1 MEGWIMIFLGRE
13 SNGEQIYLDDT
24 RSRAVLIC
32 GKRGSGKS
40 YTMGV
45 FLEELMQHEN
55 VLVVVADPMRNF
67 HTMSLPNREQ
77 ESTLWEWGL
86 SAKEVP
92 VRLLVPGD
100 PQVRYGSDV
109 IAAFE
114 GRGVRVESLRIN
126 PGDVP
131 PDGWLDLF
139 GLDLNQPMGIALYRA
154 VENLRRRLKEQFF
167 VPDIIEQLKKDPQVR
182 ETSVQALI
190 LRLETAVNEWD
201 IFSSRYHELSEVF
214 SPQTVNV
221 IDLGVLEISRF
232 GLRNLVLAVLVRDL
246 FRRRR
251 DARLREELGLAVE
264 TPKVWLAID
273 EAQEFVPSGKGA
285 LAKEPL
291 IQWVKEG
298 RQPGLSLIV
307 ASQQPGAI
315 DREVL
320 SQCDLILCHKVTA
333 TDDVEALNRLSH
345 DYMAREL
352 KVYLKQL
359 HRTGEAVMVDDT
371 QENVGIVQIRPRR
384 SKHGGTE
391 P

>member
-1 MEGWIMIFLGRE
+1 MIFLGRD

-24 RSRAVLIC
+24 HSRAVLIC

-45 FLEELMQHEN
+45 FLEELVQRED
-55 VLVVVADPMRNF
+55 VLVIVADPMRNF

-86 SAKEVP
+86 SAKGVP

-100 PQVRYGSDV
+100 PQARYGKEV
-109 IAAFE
+109 IAVFE
-114 GRGVRVESLRIN
+114 KRGVQVESLRIN
-126 PGDVP
+126 PSDVP

-139 GLDLNQPMGIALYRA
+139 GLDITQPMGIALYRA
-154 VENLRRRLKEQFF
+154 VQRCRQQKGIDFF
-167 VPDIIEQLKKDPQVR
+167 VPDIIDKLQKDPQVK

-214 SPQTVNV
+214 TPQTVNV

-232 GLRNLVLAVLVRDL
+232 GLRNLILTVLVRDL
-246 FRRRR
+246 FRKRR
-251 DARLREELGLAVE
+251 DARLREELGLPVE
-264 TPKVWLAID
+264 MPKVWLAID
-273 EAQEFVPSGKGA
+273 EAQEFAPSGKSA

-298 RQPGLSLIV
+298 RQPGLSLII

-333 TDDVEALNRLSH
+333 SDDIDSLNRLSH

-352 KVYLKQL
+352 KVYLRQL
-359 HRTGEAVMVDDT
+359 QRTGQTVMVDDT
-371 QENVGIVQIRPRR
+371 KESVSVVQIRPRR
-384 SKHGGTE
+384 SKHGGAE
-391 P
+391 I

>member
-1 MEGWIMIFLGRE
+1 MIFLGRD
-13 SNGEQIYLDDT
+13 SNGEQVYLDDS

-45 FLEELMQHEN
+45 FLEELVQRDD
-55 VLVVVADPMRNF
+55 VLVIVADPMRNF
-67 HTMSLPNREQ
+67 HTMILPNREQ
-77 ESTLWEWGL
+77 ESALWEWGL

-100 PQVRYGSDV
+100 PQVRYGSDI
-109 IAAFE
+109 IAVLE
-114 GRGVRVESLRIN
+114 GRRVQVESLRIN

-139 GLDLNQPMGIALYRA
+139 GLDIAQPMGIALYRA
-154 VENLRRRLKEQFF
+154 VHRCRQQNGVRFF
-167 VPDIIEQLKKDPQVR
+167 VPDIIDRLQKDPQVR

-190 LRLETAVNEWD
+190 LRLEAAVNEWD
-201 IFSSRYHELSEVF
+201 IFSSRYYELSEVF
-214 SPQTVNV
+214 APQTVNV

-246 FRRRR
+246 FRKRR
-251 DARLREELGLAVE
+251 DAQLREELGLSVE

-273 EAQEFVPSGKGA
+273 EAQEFVPSGRAA

-298 RQPGLSLIV
+298 NQACRSLS
-307 ASQQPGAI
+307 P
-315 DREVL
+315 L
-320 SQCDLILCHKVTA
+320 SSRG
-333 TDDVEALNRLSH
+333 RL
-345 DYMAREL
+345 
-352 KVYLKQL
+352 
-359 HRTGEAVMVDDT
+359 TVMC
-371 QENVGIVQIRPRR
+371 
-384 SKHGGTE
+384 
-391 P
+391 

>member
-1 MEGWIMIFLGRE
+1 MIFLGRD
-13 SNGEQIYLDDT
+13 SNNEQVYVDDS

-45 FLEELMQHEN
+45 FLEELVQRED
-55 VLVVVADPMRNF
+55 VLVIVADPMSNF
-67 HTMSLPNREQ
+67 HTMVLPNREQ
-77 ESTLWEWGL
+77 ERELWEWGL
-86 SAKEVP
+86 SAKGIS

-100 PQVRYGSDV
+100 PKMRYGSEV
-109 IAAFE
+109 LAAFE
-114 GRGVRVESLRIN
+114 QRGVQVESLRIN

-139 GLDLNQPMGIALYRA
+139 GLDITQPMGLALYRA
-154 VENLRRRLKEQFF
+154 VQRCRQQNGVHFF
-167 VPDIIEQLKKDPQVR
+167 VPDIIDRLQKDPQVR

-190 LRLETAVNEWD
+190 LRLETAANEWD
-201 IFSSRYHELSEVF
+201 IFSSRYRELSEVF
-214 SPQTVNV
+214 LPKTVNV

-246 FRRRR
+246 FRKRR
-251 DARLREELGLAVE
+251 DARLREELGLPVE
-264 TPKVWLAID
+264 MPKVWLAID
-273 EAQEFVPSGKGA
+273 EAQEFVPSGKAA

-298 RQPGLSLIV
+298 RQPGLSLII
-307 ASQQPGAI
+307 ATQQPGAI

-333 TDDVEALNRLSH
+333 SEDVDSLNRLSH

-352 KVYLKQL
+352 KVYLRQL
-359 HRTGEAVMVDDT
+359 NRTGEAVMVDDT
-371 QENVGIVQIRPRR
+371 KESVSIVQIRPRR
-384 SKHGGTE
+384 SKHGGSE
-391 P
+391 V

>member
-1 MEGWIMIFLGRE
+1 MIFLGR
-13 SNGEQIYLDDT
+13 SNDGEQVYLDDS

-45 FLEELMQHEN
+45 FLEELALRED
-55 VLVVVADPMRNF
+55 VLVIVADPMRNF
-67 HTMSLPNREQ
+67 HTMSLPNREG
-77 ESTLWEWGL
+77 ENALWEWGL
-86 SAKEVP
+86 SSKGIP

-100 PQVRYGSDV
+100 PQVRYGQDV
-109 IAAFE
+109 INVFE
-114 GRGVRVESLRIN
+114 TRGVQVESLRIN

-139 GLDLNQPMGIALYRA
+139 GLDITQPMGMALYRA
-154 VENLRRRLKEQFF
+154 VEHCRRQNKVHFF
-167 VPDIIEQLKKDPQVR
+167 VPDLIDRLIKDPQVK

-190 LRLETAVNEWD
+190 LRLETAANEWD

-214 SPQTVNV
+214 LPQTVNV
-221 IDLGVLEISRF
+221 IDLGVLEYSRF
-232 GLRNLVLAVLVRDL
+232 GLRNLVLAVLIRDL
-246 FRRRR
+246 FHKRR
-251 DARLREELGLAVE
+251 DARLREELGLSIE

-273 EAQEFVPSGKGA
+273 EAQEFVPSGRAA

-291 IQWVKEG
+291 IQWIKEG
-298 RQPGLSLIV
+298 RQPGLSLII

-333 TDDVEALNRLSH
+333 SEDVESLNRLSH

-352 KVYLKQL
+352 KVYLRQL
-359 HRTGEAVMVDDT
+359 QRTGEAVMVDDT
-371 QENVGIVQIRPRR
+371 RESVGIVQIRPRR
-384 SKHGGTE
+384 SKHGGAE
-391 P
+391 